1 MLDLSCKDWEARI
14 RAGQSLLPTIPVHAE
29 EARRAVAIF
38 NRLRLPDVP
47 GQPSFAEAGADWFR
61 EIVSAVFG
69 AVVLGPGG
77 DRIAERLIREMFL
90 LVPKKNS
97 KTTNGAA
104 LGMTAL
110 LLNRRPR
117 AEHLLIG
124 PTQEVAK
131 LAFSQAVGMIEAD
144 PEGYLQKRFQPKE
157 ADKEIIDRRTKA
169 TLKIKSFDPSVL
181 TGTKPVFVLLD
192 EVHEIGKSPH
202 ASRIVGQIRGGI
214 MPNAEGFFAM
224 ITTQSDEPPAGVFRD
239 ELNKARAVRDGR
251 LKGAALL
258 PVLYEFPT
266 EIAAAAPAGQAP
278 KWHDP
283 SLWWMVTPNRDRSV
297 TIARLEQ
304 EFTVAQAVGLPE
316 VVRWA
321 SQHLNIEI
329 GLGLRTDRWRGADH
343 WQAAGDETITLAA
356 ILERCEVVVVG
367 IDGGGLDDL
376 LGFGVMGREIGTRR
390 WLHWGRAWVHSS
402 VLQLRKSEESRF
414 RDFQAAGDLV
424 IVDEMEEAFAE
435 AADLVRQIYEAGL
448 LHKIG
453 LDPMGVGAI
462 VDAIAAHNILVGDVE
477 GTYTIGISQGWTLN
491 GAIKTAEI
499 KLASGALVHAGQ
511 AIMAYAVGNAKA
523 ELRGNAITI
532 TKQISGAGKI
542 DPLMAAFN
550 CVALMTRNPEAR
562 GGRSF
567 WEAAH
572 EVEAA

>member
-1 MLDLSCKDWEARI
+1 VLDLSCRDWEARI
-14 RAGQSLLPTIPVHAE
+14 RAGQSLLPTIPVHE
-29 EARRAVAIF
+29 GEARRAVGIF
-38 NRLRLPDVP
+38 NRLHLPDVP

-69 AVVLGPGG
+69 AVVLGPAG
-77 DRIAERLIREMFL
+77 DRIAERLIRELFL

-251 LKGAALL
+251 LKGTALL

-266 EIAAAAPAGQAP
+266 EIAAAAPAGQTP

-304 EFTVAQAVGLPE
+304 EFTVAQAVGLAE

-343 WQAAGDETITLAA
+343 WQAAAEPGLDLAG
-356 ILERCEVVVVG
+356 ILARCDVVTAG

-376 LGFGVMGREIGTRR
+376 FALTLVGRERETRR
-390 WLHWGRAWVHSS
+390 WLQWTRAWAHRG
-402 VLQLRKSEESRF
+402 VLELRKGEAARLLDFES
-414 RDFQAAGDLV
+414 DGDLV
-424 IVDEMEEAFAE
+424 FVDDMEDAFAAAAAIVASVRE
-435 AADLVRQIYEAGL
+435 ADLLAQV
-448 LHKIG
+448 G
-453 LDPMGVGAI
+453 LDPMGVGSV
-462 VDAIAAHNILVGDVE
+462 VDALAAVEVE
-477 GTYTIGISQGWTLN
+477 GDKTVVGISQGWTLN
-491 GAIKTAEI
+491 GAIKTAEV
-499 KLASGALVHAGQ
+499 KLANGTLVHCGQ
-511 AIMAYAVGNAKA
+511 GLMSYAVGNAKT
-523 ELRGNAITI
+523 EPKGNAITI
-532 TKQISGAGKI
+532 TKALAGAGKI
-542 DPLMAAFN
+542 DPLMATFN
-550 CVALMTRNPEAR
+550 AVALMSRNPTPTVRTIEQ
-562 GGRSF
+562 GF
-567 WEAAH
+567 
-572 EVEAA
+572 VVL

>member
-1 MLDLSCKDWEARI
+1 MLDLSCKDWQDRL
-14 RAGQSLLPTIPVHAE
+14 RGGRSLLPTIPVHE
-29 EARRAVAIF
+29 GEARRAVAIF

-47 GQPSFAEAGADWFR
+47 GQPAFGEAGADWFR

-104 LGMTAL
+104 LALVAL

-124 PTQEVAK
+124 PTQAVAE

-144 PEGYLQKRFQPKE
+144 PEGFLQKRFHPRPSE
-157 ADKEIIDRRTKA
+157 SEIVDRRTKA
-169 TLKIKSFDPSVL
+169 TLKVKSFDPAVL

-202 ASRIVGQIRGGI
+202 ASRVVGQIRGGI

-224 ITTQSDEPPAGVFRD
+224 ITTQSDAPPAGVFRD

-251 LKGAALL
+251 LKEAALL
-258 PVLYEFPT
+258 PVLYEFPPD
-266 EIAAAAPAGQAP
+266 IAAAAPAGQAP

-283 SLWWMVTPNRDRSV
+283 SLWWMVTPNRGRSV
-297 TIARLEQ
+297 SIERLEQ
-304 EFTVAQAVGLPE
+304 EFAVAQATGLGE

-343 WQAAGDETITLAA
+343 WQAAAEPGLDLAA
-356 ILERCEVVVVG
+356 ILERCDVVCAG

-376 LGFGVMGREIGTRR
+376 FALALIGRERGTRR
-390 WLHWGRAWVHSS
+390 WLHWARAWAFRG
-402 VLQLRKSEESRF
+402 VLELRKSEASRLLEF
-414 RDFQAAGDLV
+414 EGQGDLV
-424 IVDEMEEAFAE
+424 IVDDMEDAFAD
-435 AADLVRQIYEAGL
+435 AAAIVAEVREAGL
-448 LHKIG
+448 LAQVG
-453 LDPMGVGAI
+453 LDPMGVGSV
-462 VDAIAAHNILVGDVE
+462 VDALAAAEVE
-477 GTYTIGISQGWTLN
+477 GDKTVVGISQGWTLN
-491 GAIKTAEI
+491 GAIKTAEV
-499 KLASGALVHAGQ
+499 KLSSGSLVHCGQ
-511 AIMAYAVGNAKA
+511 PLMSYAVGNAKT
-523 ELRGNAITI
+523 EPKGNAITI
-532 TKQISGAGKI
+532 TKAIAGAGKI
-542 DPLMAAFN
+542 DPLMATFN
-550 CVALMTRNPEAR
+550 AVALMSRNPEPSVPVIEQGYALL
-562 GGRSF
+562 
-567 WEAAH
+567 
-572 EVEAA
+572 